1 MVEHRRW
8 QDSIA
13 LGGGIDCFQNSPRF
27 SYSLAFRGM
36 THKICPKQP
45 TSLQLNQKSSAPIV
59 PEIAF
64 RFFLRPAATLVSN
77 SAFASAS
84 T

>member
-1 MVEHRRW
+1 MGDRRRW

-27 SYSLAFRGM
+27 SYSLAFEGM
-36 THKICPKQP
+36 AQRICPKRP
-45 TSLQLNQKSSAPIV
+45 TSVQLNQKSSAPVV

-64 RFFLRPAATLVSN
+64 RFFLRHGATLVSN
-77 SAFASAS
+77 STFASAS

>member
-1 MVEHRRW
+1 MVERRRW

-13 LGGGIDCFQNSPRF
+13 LGGGIDCIQHRPRL
-27 SYSLAFRGM
+27 SYDLAIRGM
-36 THKICPKQP
+36 AQKICPKRP
-45 TSLQLNQKSSAPIV
+45 TSLQLNQNSSAPIV

-64 RFFLRPAATLVSN
+64 RFFLRPGATLVSN